1 MELNKISTTV
11 ETVFGLYAARG
22 ADEYVGEPVS
32 LLEHMG
38 QAAQLAEAGGHDEE
52 VILAAFLHDIGHLL
66 PQQTGEAMNGY
77 GHLSHEKIGASY
89 LRQNG
94 FSEKIAQL
102 VLMHVQA
109 KRYLCFRFPEY
120 HQKLSEASLQT
131 LVFQGGV
138 MTEAEAKA
146 YEEAPYF
153 SLSLKMREWDEAAKE
168 TELPLPDVPRYRA
181 MAERHLQEQECV
193 CGDFKAT
200 QQR

>member
-1 MELNKISTTV
+1 MELNKINTTV
-11 ETVFGLYAARG
+11 ETIFSLYAARG

-66 PQQTGEAMNGY
+66 PQQIGEAMNGY
-77 GHLSHEKIGASY
+77 GHLSHEKTGASY

-109 KRYLCFRFPEY
+109 KRYLCFRYPEY
-120 HQKLSEASLQT
+120 FQKLSKASQQT

-138 MTEAEAKA
+138 MREEEAKA
-146 YEEAPYF
+146 YQQSPF
-153 SLSLKMREWDEAAKE
+153 FNLSLKMREWDEAAKE
-168 TELPLPDVPRYRA
+168 TELPLPDVEKYRNLA
-181 MAERHLQEQECV
+181 LRHLQIQH
-193 CGDFKAT
+193 
-200 QQR
+200 R